1 VADSGHPA
9 EHPAAKASGKNYR
22 RHGARYRARRRAVD
36 VLYEAE
42 ARDVDPVA
50 IVEDRIS
57 LARVDITLVAPIAP
71 YTSDIIAGVA
81 EELNRI
87 DDIIA
92 EYLAENWELNR
103 ISAVDRAILRVA
115 VWEMIFNPD
124 VPVKTALSEAVELAS
139 QYSGASAPAYIN
151 AVLDSVVKN
160 IDALRRLPVGVSEVD
175 DADELSFADALAQ
188 AGEEPDDAGADLGE
202 FLDSDE
208 WDEVAESPKSPAP
221 EPAEPDASDAPKP
234 GDQLAQVADSDEAAE
249 ADVPDGVGETAP
261 EPAEPGG
268 GDEPGDQPVQIGGV
282 EAGGEAAA
290 APDDSVESAEPTNPD
305 LSGEPAETAE
315 KPVHPTD
322 KVDHYIDLTT
332 FTNHTHFLS
341 RTDPGE
347 SWWSWWRWL
356 HRGS

>member
-1 VADSGHPA
+1 M
-9 EHPAAKASGKNYR
+9 
-22 RHGARYRARRRAVD
+22 
-36 VLYEAE
+36 
-42 ARDVDPVA
+42 DPVA

-160 IDALRRLPVGVSEVD
+160 IDDLRQLPVGVSEVD

-208 WDEVAESPKSPAP
+208 WDEVVESPKLPAP
-221 EPAEPDASDAPKP
+221 EPAEPDVSE
-234 GDQLAQVADSDEAAE
+234 DQPVQVADSHEVAE

-268 GDEPGDQPVQIGGV
+268 GDEPGDQPAQIGGV
-282 EAGGEAAA
+282 EAGSETVV

-305 LSGEPAETAE
+305 LSEKSAETAE
-315 KPVHPTD
+315 KPAHPTD

-332 FTNHTHFLS
+332 FTHHTHFLS

>member
-1 VADSGHPA
+1 M
-9 EHPAAKASGKNYR
+9 
-22 RHGARYRARRRAVD
+22 
-36 VLYEAE
+36 LYEAE

-208 WDEVAESPKSPAP
+208 WDEFVESPKSP
-221 EPAEPDASDAPKP
+221 
-234 GDQLAQVADSDEAAE
+234 
-249 ADVPDGVGETAP
+249 AP

-305 LSGEPAETAE
+305 LSEKSAETAE
-315 KPVHPTD
+315 KPAHPTD

>member
-1 VADSGHPA
+1 MSDSGNPA

-42 ARDVDPVA
+42 ARDVDPVD

-208 WDEVAESPKSPAP
+208 WDEVAESPKSPAT
-221 EPAEPDASDAPKP
+221 EPAEPDASDAP
-234 GDQLAQVADSDEAAE
+234 
-249 ADVPDGVGETAP
+249 
-261 EPAEPGG
+261 
-268 GDEPGDQPVQIGGV
+268 EPGDQPVQIGGV
-282 EAGGEAAA
+282 EAGGETAV

-305 LSGEPAETAE
+305 LSEKSAETAE
-315 KPVHPTD
+315 KPAYPTD

>member
-1 VADSGHPA
+1 M
-9 EHPAAKASGKNYR
+9 
-22 RHGARYRARRRAVD
+22 
-36 VLYEAE
+36 
-42 ARDVDPVA
+42 DPVA

-160 IDALRRLPVGVSEVD
+160 IDELRQLPVGVSEVD

-208 WDEVAESPKSPAP
+208 WDEVVESPKLPAP
-221 EPAEPDASDAPKP
+221 EPAEPDVSE
-234 GDQLAQVADSDEAAE
+234 DQPVQVADSHEVAE

-268 GDEPGDQPVQIGGV
+268 GDEPGDQPAQIV
-282 EAGGEAAA
+282 ESEAGSETAV

-305 LSGEPAETAE
+305 LSEKSAETAE
-315 KPVHPTD
+315 KPAHPTD

-332 FTNHTHFLS
+332 FTHHTHFFS
-341 RTDPGE
+341 HTDPGE

>member
-1 VADSGHPA
+1 M
-9 EHPAAKASGKNYR
+9 
-22 RHGARYRARRRAVD
+22 
-36 VLYEAE
+36 
-42 ARDVDPVA
+42 DPVA

-160 IDALRRLPVGVSEVD
+160 IDDLRQLPVGVSEVD

-208 WDEVAESPKSPAP
+208 WDEVVESPKLPAP
-221 EPAEPDASDAPKP
+221 EPAESDASDAPEP
-234 GDQLAQVADSDEAAE
+234 GDQPVQVTDSHEVAE
-249 ADVPDGVGETAP
+249 VDVSDGVGETAP

-268 GDEPGDQPVQIGGV
+268 GDEPGDQPAQIGGV
-282 EAGGEAAA
+282 EAGGEAAVV
-290 APDDSVESAEPTNPD
+290 PDDSVESAEPTNPD
-305 LSGEPAETAE
+305 LSEKSAETAE
-315 KPVHPTD
+315 KPAHPTD

-332 FTNHTHFLS
+332 FTHHTHFFS

>member
-1 VADSGHPA
+1 M
-9 EHPAAKASGKNYR
+9 
-22 RHGARYRARRRAVD
+22 
-36 VLYEAE
+36 
-42 ARDVDPVA
+42 DPVA
-50 IVEDRIS
+50 IVDDRIS

-160 IDALRRLPVGVSEVD
+160 IDDLRQLPVGVSEVD

-208 WDEVAESPKSPAP
+208 WDEFVESPKLPAP
-221 EPAEPDASDAPKP
+221 EPAEPSGGDEPKP

-249 ADVPDGVGETAP
+249 ADVPDGVGEIGP

-268 GDEPGDQPVQIGGV
+268 GDERGDQPVQIGGV
-282 EAGGEAAA
+282 EAGGETAV

-305 LSGEPAETAE
+305 LSEKSAETAE
-315 KPVHPTD
+315 KPAHPTN

>member
-1 VADSGHPA
+1 MSDSGNPA

-50 IVEDRIS
+50 IVEDRIN
-57 LARVDITLVAPIAP
+57 LARVDITLVAPIAA
-71 YTSDIIAGVA
+71 YTSEIIAGVA

-87 DDIIA
+87 DDVIA

-160 IDALRRLPVGVSEVD
+160 IDDLRRLPVGVSEVD
-175 DADELSFADALAQ
+175 DTDEVSFADALAQ
-188 AGEEPDDAGADLGE
+188 AGEESDDAGADLGE
-202 FLDSDE
+202 YFDSDE
-208 WDEVAESPKSPAP
+208 WDESPKPPTAEFAESNDPRLDNQPAKVVGP
-221 EPAEPDASDAPKP
+221 EEPAKAEAPDVLAEPTEAGQPDTPGESAAESADPDASN
-234 GDQLAQVADSDEAAE
+234 
-249 ADVPDGVGETAP
+249 
-261 EPAEPGG
+261 EPGG
-268 GDEPGDQPVQIGGV
+268 ESAQTVGGEEPGEVAD
-282 EAGGEAAA
+282 A
-290 APDDSVESAEPTNPD
+290 STEPT
-305 LSGEPAETAE
+305 EPT
-315 KPVHPTD
+315 
-322 KVDHYIDLTT
+322 
-332 FTNHTHFLS
+332 
-341 RTDPGE
+341 GE
-347 SWWSWWRWL
+347 STETTE
-356 HRGS
+356 

>member
-1 VADSGHPA
+1 MSDSGNPA

-50 IVEDRIS
+50 IVEDRIN
-57 LARVDITLVAPIAP
+57 LARVDITLVAPIAA
-71 YTSDIIAGVA
+71 YTSEIIAGVA

-87 DDIIA
+87 DDVIA

-160 IDALRRLPVGVSEVD
+160 IDDLRRLPVGVSEVD
-175 DADELSFADALAQ
+175 DTDEVSFADALAQ

-202 FLDSDE
+202 YFDSDE
-208 WDEVAESPKSPAP
+208 SLKSPATESAESNGP
-221 EPAEPDASDAPKP
+221 KPDNQPAKVVGPEEPAK
-234 GDQLAQVADSDEAAE
+234 AE
-249 ADVPDGVGETAP
+249 APDV
-261 EPAEPGG
+261 
-268 GDEPGDQPVQIGGV
+268 
-282 EAGGEAAA
+282 
-290 APDDSVESAEPTNPD
+290 SAEPTEAGQPD
-305 LSGEPAETAE
+305 TLGESAAESADPDVSDDPGGESAQTVGAEEPGEVADASTEPTEPTGELAETTE
-315 KPVHPTD
+315 
-322 KVDHYIDLTT
+322 
-332 FTNHTHFLS
+332 
-341 RTDPGE
+341 
-347 SWWSWWRWL
+347 
-356 HRGS
+356 

>member
-1 VADSGHPA
+1 M
-9 EHPAAKASGKNYR
+9 
-22 RHGARYRARRRAVD
+22 
-36 VLYEAE
+36 
-42 ARDVDPVA
+42 DPVA

-160 IDALRRLPVGVSEVD
+160 IDDLRQLPVGVSEVD
-175 DADELSFADALAQ
+175 DANELSFADALAQ

-208 WDEVAESPKSPAP
+208 WDEVVESPKLPAP
-221 EPAEPDASDAPKP
+221 EPAEPDVSE
-234 GDQLAQVADSDEAAE
+234 DQPVQVADSHEVAE

-268 GDEPGDQPVQIGGV
+268 GDEPGDQPAQIGGV
-282 EAGGEAAA
+282 EAGGETVVV
-290 APDDSVESAEPTNPD
+290 PDDSVESAEPTNPD
-305 LSGEPAETAE
+305 LSEKSAETAE
-315 KPVHPTD
+315 KPAHPTD

-332 FTNHTHFLS
+332 FTHHTHFFS

>member
-1 VADSGHPA
+1 MSDSGNPA

-42 ARDVDPVA
+42 ARDMDPVA

-160 IDALRRLPVGVSEVD
+160 IDDLRQLPVGVSEVD

-208 WDEVAESPKSPAP
+208 WDEVVESPKLPAP
-221 EPAEPDASDAPKP
+221 EPAEPDVSE
-234 GDQLAQVADSDEAAE
+234 DQPVQVTDSHEVAE
-249 ADVPDGVGETAP
+249 ADVSDGVGETAP

-268 GDEPGDQPVQIGGV
+268 GDELGDQPVQIGGV
-282 EAGGEAAA
+282 EAAVV
-290 APDDSVESAEPTNPD
+290 PDDSVESAEPTNPD
-305 LSGEPAETAE
+305 LSEKSAETAE
-315 KPVHPTD
+315 KPAHPTD
-322 KVDHYIDLTT
+322 KIDHYIDLTT
-332 FTNHTHFLS
+332 FTHHTHFFS

>member
-1 VADSGHPA
+1 M
-9 EHPAAKASGKNYR
+9 
-22 RHGARYRARRRAVD
+22 
-36 VLYEAE
+36 
-42 ARDVDPVA
+42 DPVA

-160 IDALRRLPVGVSEVD
+160 IDDLRRLPVGVSEVD

-208 WDEVAESPKSPAP
+208 WDEVVESPKLPAP
-221 EPAEPDASDAPKP
+221 EPAEPDVSE
-234 GDQLAQVADSDEAAE
+234 DQPVQVADSHEVAE

-261 EPAEPGG
+261 EPTEPGG
-268 GDEPGDQPVQIGGV
+268 GDEPGDQPVQIVGV
-282 EAGGEAAA
+282 EAGSETVV

-305 LSGEPAETAE
+305 LSEKSAETAE

-332 FTNHTHFLS
+332 FTHHTHFLS
-341 RTDPGE
+341 CTDPGE

>member
-1 VADSGHPA
+1 M
-9 EHPAAKASGKNYR
+9 
-22 RHGARYRARRRAVD
+22 
-36 VLYEAE
+36 
-42 ARDVDPVA
+42 DPVA

-160 IDALRRLPVGVSEVD
+160 IDDLRQLPVGVSEVD

-208 WDEVAESPKSPAP
+208 WDEVVESPKLP
-221 EPAEPDASDAPKP
+221 
-234 GDQLAQVADSDEAAE
+234 
-249 ADVPDGVGETAP
+249 AP

-268 GDEPGDQPVQIGGV
+268 GDEPGDQPAQIGGV
-282 EAGGEAAA
+282 EAGGEAAV

-305 LSGEPAETAE
+305 LSEKSAETAE
-315 KPVHPTD
+315 KPAHPTD

-332 FTNHTHFLS
+332 FTHHTHFLS

>member
-1 VADSGHPA
+1 M
-9 EHPAAKASGKNYR
+9 
-22 RHGARYRARRRAVD
+22 
-36 VLYEAE
+36 
-42 ARDVDPVA
+42 DPVA

-160 IDALRRLPVGVSEVD
+160 IDDLRQLPVGVSEVD

-208 WDEVAESPKSPAP
+208 WDEVVESPKLPAP
-221 EPAEPDASDAPKP
+221 EPAEPDVSE
-234 GDQLAQVADSDEAAE
+234 DQPVQVTDSHEVAE
-249 ADVPDGVGETAP
+249 VDVSDGVGETAP

-268 GDEPGDQPVQIGGV
+268 GDEPGDQPAQIV
-282 EAGGEAAA
+282 ESEAGSETVVV
-290 APDDSVESAEPTNPD
+290 PDDSVESAEPANPD
-305 LSGEPAETAE
+305 LSEKSAETAE
-315 KPVHPTD
+315 KPAHPTD

-332 FTNHTHFLS
+332 FTHHTHFLS